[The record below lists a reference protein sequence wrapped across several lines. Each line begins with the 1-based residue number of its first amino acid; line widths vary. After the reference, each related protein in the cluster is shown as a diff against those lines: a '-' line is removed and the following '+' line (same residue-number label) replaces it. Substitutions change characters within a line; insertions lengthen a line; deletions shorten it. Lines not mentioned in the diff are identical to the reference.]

1 MSELQGMHFI
11 AGSAEAVGGEVFHG
25 VDPVAGNNLEP
36 SYAEATPT
44 QVARACDGAAAA
56 APLFAATAPSKRAAL
71 LRAIADG
78 LMGLG
83 DDLVKRMHAETAL
96 PAARVQG
103 ERART
108 VMQLQQ
114 FAALLDDGSWVDAHI
129 DHGDSTRAPMPKP
142 DLRRMLI
149 PLGPV
154 AVFGASNFPLA
165 YSVAGG
171 DTASALAAG
180 CPVVV
185 KGHPAHPG
193 TSEMV
198 GRVIFDAVQS
208 LGLPAGTFSLLHG
221 RSQETGGA
229 LVQNDAI
236 KAVGFT
242 GSHSGGRALFNQAA
256 DRHEPIPVFAEMGSA
271 NPLVVLP
278 KALAT
283 RGSQIAEQVA
293 ASCLL
298 AQGQFCTKPGLVLWL
313 EGDGDQ
319 QFYDVLR
326 ERLCSAASGATVH
339 SSIRKSYERAIDDV
353 SALPVEIDRAAVSEN
368 LGVAEV
374 IPALLRASPEA
385 VLNNER
391 LRSEIYGPA
400 MLTVACRSMTELQK
414 VVDSLDGHL
423 TATVHGDEDDFAT
436 HRPVLDVLR
445 RKVGRIIA
453 NGVPTGVEVSTAM
466 VHGGPYPAATDARYS
481 AVGTTSINR
490 WVRPAC
496 WQDWP
501 QDLLPAELRDGNP
514 RGIQRLVNGN
524 LES

>member
-1 MSELQGMHFI
+1 MSGLQGMHFV
-11 AGSAEAVGGEVFHG
+11 AGSAESGGGEVFHG
-25 VDPVAGNNLEP
+25 VDPIAGKDLEP
-36 SYAEATPT
+36 GYAEATPE
-44 QVARACDGAAAA
+44 QVARACDAAAAA
-56 APLFAATAPSKRAAL
+56 APAFAATAPAKRAAL

-78 LMGLG
+78 LDGLG
-83 DDLVKRMHAETAL
+83 GDLVERMQAETAL
-96 PAARVQG
+96 PAGRVAG

-129 DHGDSTRAPMPKP
+129 DHGDATRAPMPKP
-142 DLRRMLI
+142 DLRRMLV

-193 TSEMV
+193 TSELV
-198 GRVIFDAVQS
+198 GRVIFDAVQA

-221 RSQETGGA
+221 RTQATGGA
-229 LVQNDAI
+229 LVQNAAI

-242 GSHSGGRALFNQAA
+242 GSHGGGRALFQQAA
-256 DRHEPIPVFAEMGSA
+256 DRDEPIPMFAEMGSA

-313 EGDGDQ
+313 CGEGDES
-319 QFYDVLR
+319 FYSVLR
-326 ERLCSAASGATVH
+326 ERLCSAPSGPTVH
-339 SSIRKSYERAIDDV
+339 SSIRNSYERAIADV
-353 SALPVEIDRAAVSEN
+353 SALPVEVDRATAPAE

-374 IPALLRASPEA
+374 SPALLRASPEA

-400 MLTVACRSMTELQK
+400 MLTVACRTMAELQQ
-414 VVDSLDGHL
+414 VIDSLSGHL
-423 TATVHGDEDDFAT
+423 TATVHGDEDDFST
-436 HRPVLDVLR
+436 HQPVLDSLR

-481 AVGTTSINR
+481 AVGTTSIQR

-501 QDLLPAELRDGNP
+501 QDLLPIELRDGNP
-514 RGIQRLVNGN
+514 RGIQRLVNGKI
-524 LES
+524 ES